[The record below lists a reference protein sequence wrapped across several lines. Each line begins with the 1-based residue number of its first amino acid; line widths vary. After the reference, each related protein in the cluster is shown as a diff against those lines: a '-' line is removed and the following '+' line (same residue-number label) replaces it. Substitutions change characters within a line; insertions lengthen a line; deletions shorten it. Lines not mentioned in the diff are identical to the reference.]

1 MFKKIILVIIILIIV
16 FLIVYFFFINKK
28 FSNKIS
34 MPEEKK
40 LNLRGKKVALI
51 IAQEGF
57 EDNEFSQTKDV
68 LIRQGAEISVVSKN
82 TVLPALG
89 KYGLEVIP
97 DIKLD
102 DLEVEDFNAIVFI
115 GGPGATVYVD
125 DLRAHQIIKEA
136 VEKKKI
142 LGAICIAPT
151 ILAKAGVLRGVE
163 ATVWSNAFDP
173 STIDVLKESG
183 ANYIDKP
190 VVISGKIVTANGPSA
205 ASEFGEALASL
216 LGEE

>member
-1 MFKKIILVIIILIIV
+1 
-16 FLIVYFFFINKK
+16 
-28 FSNKIS
+28 

-102 DLEVEDFNAIVFI
+102 DLEFNFKN
-115 GGPGATVYVD
+115 
-125 DLRAHQIIKEA
+125 IKY
-136 VEKKKI
+136 
-142 LGAICIAPT
+142 L
-151 ILAKAGVLRGVE
+151 
-163 ATVWSNAFDP
+163 
-173 STIDVLKESG
+173 
-183 ANYIDKP
+183 
-190 VVISGKIVTANGPSA
+190 
-205 ASEFGEALASL
+205 
-216 LGEE
+216 